1 MSLTLRPIGTI
12 QTPFETIE
20 NMPIQPRGAV
30 GIRGQ
35 IDLFPEFADGLKD
48 LDGFSHAILLYHLH
62 KVEGFN
68 LMPVPFLDTE
78 QRGIFATRSPKRPNA
93 IGLSIV
99 KIVQVEN
106 NVIDIENVD
115 MLNETPLLDIK
126 PYVPEFDVYTDVKAG
141 WFEKAKGEVRS
152 KRSDERFK

>member
-1 MSLTLRPIGTI
+1 
-12 QTPFETIE
+12 
-20 NMPIQPRGAV
+20 MPIQPRGAV
-30 GIRGQ
+30 GVKGQ
-35 IDLFPEFADGLKD
+35 IELYPEFVEGLKD

-68 LMPVPFLDTE
+68 LLPVPFLDTE

-99 KIVQVEN
+99 KIVRVEN
-106 NVIDIENVD
+106 NIVDIENVD

-126 PYVPEFDVYTDVKAG
+126 PYVPEFDVFTDVKSG
-141 WFEKAKGEVRS
+141 WFENAKGEVRT